1 MTVPIDTLNITAF
14 AKQSGLDETFI
25 RSHPAILKLV
35 RKAIK
40 QDWLS
45 SAQGK
50 ANFQKA
56 FEQTPWFK
64 NNASWARGYILA
76 QAQGGE
82 DFNAKRETA
91 REFIAQ
97 RAQALGAVLD
107 DRALDAFTTAYF
119 MNGWGEQGR
128 EGFLDRAL
136 AGELE
141 DFDTSYLDFTKG
153 GPQSIITTLK
163 KSARANGLTYSEDY
177 YQSAARSVIA
187 GLGTIQDYDAEIRQ
201 QAASARPQ
209 YADRIM
215 AGENVRDIVSP
226 YINTYAKMFD
236 LDPDA
241 VDLDDPNMKI
251 AFNAVDDKGNP
262 AAMGLWDYEKALRK
276 TDGWQ
281 YTRDAHDRVANLTGE
296 IVRMFGFG
304 G

>member
-1 MTVPIDTLNITAF
+1 VTVPIDTLNVKAF
-14 AKQSGLDETFI
+14 AKQSGLDEAFI

-64 NNASWARGYILA
+64 KNASWARGYILA
-76 QAQGGE
+76 QAQGGA
-82 DFNAKRETA
+82 DFEANRETA
-91 REFIAQ
+91 REFIRG
-97 RAQALGAVLD
+97 RAQQLGATLSD
-107 DRALDAFTTAYF
+107 EALEAFTTAYF
-119 MNGWGEQGR
+119 MNGWGEEGR
-128 EGFLDRAL
+128 QGFLDRAL

-141 DFDTSYLDFTKG
+141 DFDTSFIDFTKG
-153 GPQSIITTLK
+153 GPQSVMSALRKT
-163 KSARANGLTYSEDY
+163 ARANGVPVSDSYL
-177 YQSAARSVIA
+177 QGAARSVIA
-187 GLGTIQDYDAEIRQ
+187 GLSTVQDYDAEIRRT
-201 QAASARPQ
+201 AASARPQ
-209 YADRIM
+209 YADRIL
-215 AGENVRDIVSP
+215 AGEDFRDIVSP
-226 YINTYAKMFD
+226 YLNTYAKMFD

-241 VDLDDPNMKI
+241 VDLDDPNVKLL
-251 AFNAVDDKGNP
+251 FNRVDEKGNP
-262 AAMGLWDYEKALRK
+262 TTMGLWDYEKELRK